1 MCDREENVTV
11 LMEKEKN
18 YHAGLRIRREGDDT
32 TDGGKKED
40 TRRRLN
46 INV

>member
-18 YHAGLRIRREGDDT
+18 YHAGLRIRREGDVVMILRT
-32 TDGGKKED
+32 VVKKKTHGD
-40 TRRRLN
+40 D
-46 INV
+46 